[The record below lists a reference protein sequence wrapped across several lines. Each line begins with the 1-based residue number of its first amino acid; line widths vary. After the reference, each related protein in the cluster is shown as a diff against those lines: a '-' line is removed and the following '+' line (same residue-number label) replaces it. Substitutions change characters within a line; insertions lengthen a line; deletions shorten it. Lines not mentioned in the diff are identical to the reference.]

1 VRFTA
6 PYQPSEDLDRV
17 SWGTMGKHRDSQR
30 ARLELTIVLL
40 GVLLLGLTPYPR
52 AYTAAM
58 RQAESHRAA
67 HETGAALDACLQ
79 AAWLEPQSPLPWLYM
94 GDMLLEEQRFA
105 KAGLAFQ
112 EAERSGAE
120 AEALLGLGQSQ
131 AGRGD
136 WAAAMTTWLRALELA
151 PGEANL
157 YVLLARAAVAQGQF
171 DLATSYLQQ
180 ALQHEPSPGVAAEA
194 HALLGRVLVAT
205 DPEAAAGQAR
215 LAGDD
220 GLLALLETADAEPD
234 PARRALLLGAS
245 FLQRNELSLAR
256 RHFEQAVA
264 LAPSEADARAYLAHT
279 LELQGETA
287 AARKMLDRTLAMDPE
302 SVLAHYFLG
311 LHLQGL
317 GYVAGAQAELWA
329 ALRLDPE
336 NAALRVEMAETFVQV
351 GDYAQAEEWYLGAV
365 EAAPNDVEFQ
375 LLLVHFYL
383 DHLYR
388 VEQGGL
394 PAAQA
399 AVDLAADDA
408 RAYDLLG
415 WAYHL
420 AGRPLEAQQALSR
433 ALVLDPDLASA
444 HYHLGSLYATTG
456 RPALA
461 RKHLQ
466 RAADLDRGG
475 YLRSRAEA
483 LLNDLK

>member
-1 VRFTA
+1 
-6 PYQPSEDLDRV
+6 
-17 SWGTMGKHRDSQR
+17 MGKHRGSLR
-30 ARLELTIVLL
+30 AKLELTIVFL
-40 GVLLLGLTPYPR
+40 GVLLLGLTPSPR

-58 RQAESHRAA
+58 RQAQAHRAA
-67 HETGAALDACLQ
+67 HETGTALDAYLQ
-79 AAWLEPQSPLPWLYM
+79 AARLEPQSPLPWLCM
-94 GDMLLEEQRFA
+94 GDMLLEGKRFV

-112 EAERSGAE
+112 EAERFGAR
-120 AEALLGLGQSQ
+120 AEALSGLGSSL

-136 WAAAMTTWLRALELA
+136 WAAAMTTWLHALTLT
-151 PGEANL
+151 PDDANL

-171 DLATSYLQQ
+171 DLAASYSQQ
-180 ALQHEPSPGVAAEA
+180 ALQHEPSAGVAAEA
-194 HALLGRVLVAT
+194 HALLGRILAVA
-205 DPEAAAGQAR
+205 DPEAAAGHLGQ
-215 LAGDD
+215 AGDSD
-220 GLLALLETADAEPD
+220 MLAVLRAANAEPD

-245 FLQRNELSLAR
+245 FLKQSELSLAR

-264 LAPSEADARAYLAHT
+264 LAPSDVDARAYLART

-287 AARKMLDRTLAMDPE
+287 AAREMLHRALAMDPE
-302 SVLAHYFLG
+302 SVLAHYFLA

-317 GYVAGAQAELWA
+317 GYVEGAQAELWA

-365 EAAPNDVEFQ
+365 EAAPSNFEFQ

-388 VEQGGL
+388 VEEGGL

-399 AVDLAADDA
+399 AANLAPDDA

-415 WAYHL
+415 WVYHL
-420 AGRPLEAQQALSR
+420 AGRPMEAQQALSR
-433 ALVLDPDLASA
+433 ALELDDNLASA
-444 HYHLGSLYATTG
+444 HYHLGSLYAATG

-461 RKHLQ
+461 RQHLQ
-466 RAADLDRGG
+466 WAADLDTG
-475 YLRSRAEA
+475 YFRSRAEV
-483 LLNDLK
+483 LLNEMR